1 MENSKPIEKM
11 KQVRVN
17 IGNKSY
23 LCDYLETDSDKKVGL
38 MNIENLPPDRGALF
52 VWDEEDT
59 RQMWMKNTLI
69 PLDMIAINDDD
80 EVIMVYPARPKD
92 ETLIPFMS
100 TKYILEVNQNSGI
113 KIGDD
118 FEIDDSDDL
127 DKYVMKVIGSDGG
140 TQFLLQGGER
150 IVSRKETRVLIRKAK
165 KAESVKNDEAAFNRI
180 CRSLGK
186 YMFKVLYGQDHRD
199 AQYVQ
204 VPEKKDTKDS

>member
-1 MENSKPIEKM
+1 MEQKF
-11 KQVRVN
+11 VN
-17 IGNKSY
+17 IGDKTYKCKIAKS
-23 LCDYLETDSDKKVGL
+23 EEDKRQGL
-38 MNIENLPPDRGALF
+38 MYVENLPPDEGILF
-52 VWDEEDT
+52 VWDSEDT

-140 TQFLLQGGER
+140 TRFLLQGGER

-180 CRSLGK
+180 CKSLGK

-204 VPEKKDTKDS
+204 VPEKKDKKDS

>member
-1 MENSKPIEKM
+1 MEQKF
-11 KQVRVN
+11 VN
-17 IGNKSY
+17 IGDKTYKCKIAKS
-23 LCDYLETDSDKKVGL
+23 EEDKRQGL
-38 MNIENLPPDRGALF
+38 MHIDNLPPDEGMLF
-52 VWDEEDT
+52 VWDSEDT

>member
-1 MENSKPIEKM
+1 MEQKF
-11 KQVRVN
+11 VN
-17 IGNKSY
+17 IGDKTYKCKIAKS
-23 LCDYLETDSDKKVGL
+23 EEDKRQGL
-38 MNIENLPPDRGALF
+38 MHIDNLPPDEGMLF
-52 VWDEEDT
+52 VWDSEDT

-100 TKYILEVNQNSGI
+100 TKYILEVNQDSGI

-165 KAESVKNDEAAFNRI
+165 KAESVKNDKAAFNRI
-180 CRSLGK
+180 CKSLGK

-204 VPEKKDTKDS
+204 VPEKKDKKDS

>member
-1 MENSKPIEKM
+1 MEQKF
-11 KQVRVN
+11 VN
-17 IGNKSY
+17 IGDKTYKCKIAKS
-23 LCDYLETDSDKKVGL
+23 EEDKRQGL
-38 MNIENLPPDRGALF
+38 MHIDNLPPDEGMLF
-52 VWDEEDT
+52 VWDSEDT

-80 EVIMVYPARPKD
+80 EVIMVYPASPKD

-118 FEIDDSDDL
+118 FEIDNSDDL

-165 KAESVKNDEAAFNRI
+165 KAELVKNDEVAFNRI

-204 VPEKKDTKDS
+204 VPEKKDKKDS

>member
-1 MENSKPIEKM
+1 MEQKLI
-11 KQVRVN
+11 N
-17 IGNKSY
+17 IGNKAYKCKIAKS
-23 LCDYLETDSDKKVGL
+23 EEDKRQGL
-38 MNIENLPPDRGALF
+38 MNIENLPPDEGMLF

-59 RQMWMKNTLI
+59 RQMWMKDTLV

-80 EVIMVYPARPKD
+80 EVIMVYPASPKD
-92 ETLIPFMS
+92 ETLIPFMG

-113 KIGDD
+113 KTGDD

-165 KAESVKNDEAAFNRI
+165 KAEVVKNDEAAFDKI
-180 CRSLGK
+180 CKSLGK

-204 VPEKKDTKDS
+204 VPEKKDEKNS

>member
-1 MENSKPIEKM
+1 MEQKLIT
-11 KQVRVN
+11 V
-17 IGNKSY
+17 GNKTYKCKLAES
-23 LCDYLETDSDKKVGL
+23 EEDKKQGL
-38 MNIENLPPDRGALF
+38 MNVESLPPDEGMLF
-52 VWDEEDT
+52 VWDSEDT

-180 CRSLGK
+180 CKSLGK

-204 VPEKKDTKDS
+204 VPEKKDKKDS

>member
-1 MENSKPIEKM
+1 MEQKF
-11 KQVRVN
+11 VN
-17 IGNKSY
+17 IGDKTYKCKIAKS
-23 LCDYLETDSDKKVGL
+23 EEDKRQGL
-38 MNIENLPPDRGALF
+38 MHIDNLPPDEGMLF
-52 VWDEEDT
+52 VWDSEDT

-165 KAESVKNDEAAFNRI
+165 KAELVKNDEAAFNRI

>member
-1 MENSKPIEKM
+1 MEQKFI
-11 KQVRVN
+11 N
-17 IGNKSY
+17 IGDKTYKCKIAKS
-23 LCDYLETDSDKKVGL
+23 EEDKRQGL
-38 MNIENLPPDRGALF
+38 MYVENLPPDEGMLF
-52 VWDEEDT
+52 VWDSEDT

-165 KAESVKNDEAAFNRI
+165 KAELVKNDETAFNRI
-180 CRSLGK
+180 CKSLGK

-204 VPEKKDTKDS
+204 VPEKKDKKDS

>member
-1 MENSKPIEKM
+1 MEQKFINT
-11 KQVRVN
+11 
-17 IGNKSY
+17 GNKTYKCKIAKS
-23 LCDYLETDSDKKVGL
+23 EEDKRQGL
-38 MNIENLPPDRGALF
+38 MHIDNLPPDEGMLF
-52 VWDEEDT
+52 VWDSEDT

-165 KAESVKNDEAAFNRI
+165 KAELVKNDEAAFNKI

-204 VPEKKDTKDS
+204 VPEKKDKKDS

>member
-1 MENSKPIEKM
+1 MEQKF
-11 KQVRVN
+11 VN
-17 IGNKSY
+17 IGDKTYKCKIAKS
-23 LCDYLETDSDKKVGL
+23 EEDKRQGL
-38 MNIENLPPDRGALF
+38 MHIDNLPPDEGMLF
-52 VWDEEDT
+52 VWDSEDT

-100 TKYILEVNQNSGI
+100 TKYILEVNQDSGI

-180 CRSLGK
+180 CKSLGK

-204 VPEKKDTKDS
+204 VPEKKDKKDS

>member
-1 MENSKPIEKM
+1 MEQKFI
-11 KQVRVN
+11 N
-17 IGNKSY
+17 IGDKTYKCKIAKS
-23 LCDYLETDSDKKVGL
+23 EEDKRQGL
-38 MNIENLPPDRGALF
+38 MYVENLPPDEGMLF
-52 VWDEEDT
+52 VWDSEDT

-80 EVIMVYPARPKD
+80 EVIMVYPACPKD

-180 CRSLGK
+180 CKSLGK

-204 VPEKKDTKDS
+204 VPEKRDKKDS

>member
-1 MENSKPIEKM
+1 MEQKF
-11 KQVRVN
+11 VN
-17 IGNKSY
+17 IGDKTYKCKIAKS
-23 LCDYLETDSDKKVGL
+23 EEDKRQGL
-38 MNIENLPPDRGALF
+38 MYVENLPPDEGILF
-52 VWDEEDT
+52 VWDNEDT

-165 KAESVKNDEAAFNRI
+165 KAELVKNDEAAFNRI

-204 VPEKKDTKDS
+204 VPEKKDKKDS

>member
-1 MENSKPIEKM
+1 MEQKF
-11 KQVRVN
+11 VN
-17 IGNKSY
+17 IGDKTYKCKIAKS
-23 LCDYLETDSDKKVGL
+23 EEDKRKGL
-38 MNIENLPPDRGALF
+38 MYVENLPPDEGILF
-52 VWDEEDT
+52 VWDSEDT

-165 KAESVKNDEAAFNRI
+165 KAELVKNDEAAFNRI

>member
-1 MENSKPIEKM
+1 MEQKF
-11 KQVRVN
+11 VN
-17 IGNKSY
+17 IGDKTYKCKIAKS
-23 LCDYLETDSDKKVGL
+23 EEDKRQGL
-38 MNIENLPPDRGALF
+38 MHIDNLPPDEGMLF
-52 VWDEEDT
+52 VWDSEDT

-92 ETLIPFMS
+92 ATLIPFMS

-118 FEIDDSDDL
+118 FEIDNSDDL

-165 KAESVKNDEAAFNRI
+165 KAELVKNDEAAFNRI

>member
-1 MENSKPIEKM
+1 MEQKFI
-11 KQVRVN
+11 N
-17 IGNKSY
+17 IGDKTYKCKIAKS
-23 LCDYLETDSDKKVGL
+23 EEDKRQGL
-38 MNIENLPPDRGALF
+38 MYAENLPPDEGMLF
-52 VWDEEDT
+52 VWDSEDT

-180 CRSLGK
+180 CKSLGK

-204 VPEKKDTKDS
+204 VPEKKDKKDS

>member
-80 EVIMVYPARPKD
+80 EVIMVYPACPKD

-180 CRSLGK
+180 CKSLGK

-204 VPEKKDTKDS
+204 VPEKKDKKDS

>member
-1 MENSKPIEKM
+1 MEQKL
-11 KQVRVN
+11 VN
-17 IGNKSY
+17 IGNKTYKCKIAKS
-23 LCDYLETDSDKKVGL
+23 EEDKRQGL
-38 MNIENLPPDRGALF
+38 MNVENLPPDEGVLF
-52 VWDEEDT
+52 VWDDEDT
-59 RQMWMKNTLI
+59 RQMWMKDTLI
-69 PLDMIAINDDD
+69 PLDMIAINDND
-80 EVIMVYPARPKD
+80 EVIMVYPAQPKD
-92 ETLIPFMS
+92 ETLIPFMGA
-100 TKYILEVNQNSGI
+100 KYILEVNQNSGI

-165 KAESVKNDEAAFNRI
+165 KAEAVKNDEAAFNKI
-180 CRSLGK
+180 CKSLGK

-204 VPEKKDTKDS
+204 VPEKQNKKDS

>member
-1 MENSKPIEKM
+1 MEQKFIS
-11 KQVRVN
+11 
-17 IGNKSY
+17 IGDKTYKCKIAKS
-23 LCDYLETDSDKKVGL
+23 EEDKRQGL
-38 MNIENLPPDRGALF
+38 MYVENLPPDEGLLF
-52 VWDEEDT
+52 VWDSEDT

-100 TKYILEVNQNSGI
+100 TKYILEVNQDSGI

-165 KAESVKNDEAAFNRI
+165 KAELVKNDEASFNRI

-204 VPEKKDTKDS
+204 VPEKKDKKDS

>member
-1 MENSKPIEKM
+1 MEQKFI
-11 KQVRVN
+11 N
-17 IGNKSY
+17 IGDKTYKCKIAKS
-23 LCDYLETDSDKKVGL
+23 EEDKRQGL
-38 MNIENLPPDRGALF
+38 MYVENLPPDEGMLF
-52 VWDEEDT
+52 VWDSEDT

-100 TKYILEVNQNSGI
+100 TKYILEENQDSGI

-165 KAESVKNDEAAFNRI
+165 KAESVKNEEAAFNRI

-204 VPEKKDTKDS
+204 VPEKKDKKDS

>member
-1 MENSKPIEKM
+1 MEQKF
-11 KQVRVN
+11 VN
-17 IGNKSY
+17 IGDKTYKCKIAKS
-23 LCDYLETDSDKKVGL
+23 EEDKRQGL
-38 MNIENLPPDRGALF
+38 MYVENLPPDEGILF
-52 VWDEEDT
+52 VWDSEDT

-92 ETLIPFMS
+92 ATLIPFMS

-165 KAESVKNDEAAFNRI
+165 KAELVKNDEAAFNRI

>member
-1 MENSKPIEKM
+1 MEQKFI
-11 KQVRVN
+11 N
-17 IGNKSY
+17 IGDKTYKCKIAKS
-23 LCDYLETDSDKKVGL
+23 EEDKRQGL
-38 MNIENLPPDRGALF
+38 MYVENLPPDEGMLF
-52 VWDEEDT
+52 VWDSEDT

-92 ETLIPFMS
+92 ETLIPFMN

-180 CRSLGK
+180 CKSLGK

-204 VPEKKDTKDS
+204 VPEKKDKKDS

>member
-1 MENSKPIEKM
+1 MEQKF
-11 KQVRVN
+11 VN
-17 IGNKSY
+17 IGDKTYKCKIAKS
-23 LCDYLETDSDKKVGL
+23 EEDKRQGL
-38 MNIENLPPDRGALF
+38 MHIDNLPPDEGMLF
-52 VWDEEDT
+52 VWDSEDT

-165 KAESVKNDEAAFNRI
+165 KAELVKNDEAAFNRI

-204 VPEKKDTKDS
+204 VPEKKDKRDS

>member
-1 MENSKPIEKM
+1 MEQKFI
-11 KQVRVN
+11 N
-17 IGNKSY
+17 IGDKTYKCKIAKS
-23 LCDYLETDSDKKVGL
+23 EEDKRQGL
-38 MNIENLPPDRGALF
+38 MYVENLPPDEGMLF
-52 VWDEEDT
+52 VWDSEDT

-180 CRSLGK
+180 CKSLGK

-204 VPEKKDTKDS
+204 VPEKKDKKDS

>member
-1 MENSKPIEKM
+1 MEQKF
-11 KQVRVN
+11 VN
-17 IGNKSY
+17 IGDKTYKCKIAKS
-23 LCDYLETDSDKKVGL
+23 EEDKRQGL
-38 MNIENLPPDRGALF
+38 MHIDNLPPDEGMLF
-52 VWDEEDT
+52 VWDSEDT

-92 ETLIPFMS
+92 ETLIPFMG

-204 VPEKKDTKDS
+204 VPEKKDKKDS

>member
-1 MENSKPIEKM
+1 MEQKF
-11 KQVRVN
+11 VN
-17 IGNKSY
+17 IGDKTYKCKIAKS
-23 LCDYLETDSDKKVGL
+23 EEDKRQGL
-38 MNIENLPPDRGALF
+38 MHIDNLPPDEGMLF
-52 VWDEEDT
+52 VWDSEDT

-165 KAESVKNDEAAFNRI
+165 KAELVKNDEAAFNRI
-180 CRSLGK
+180 CKSLGK

>member
-1 MENSKPIEKM
+1 MEQKL
-11 KQVRVN
+11 VN
-17 IGNKSY
+17 IGNKTYKCKIAKS
-23 LCDYLETDSDKKVGL
+23 EEDKRQGL
-38 MNIENLPPDRGALF
+38 MGIENLPIDEGMLF

-59 RQMWMKNTLI
+59 RQMWMKDTLV
-69 PLDMIAINDDD
+69 PLDMIAINDND
-80 EVIMVYPARPKD
+80 EVITVYPAQPKD

-100 TKYILEVNQNSGI
+100 TKYILEVNQDSGI

-165 KAESVKNDEAAFNRI
+165 KAEAVKNDEAAFDKI
-180 CRSLGK
+180 CKSLGK

-204 VPEKKDTKDS
+204 VPEKKDEKDS

>member
-1 MENSKPIEKM
+1 MEQKFI
-11 KQVRVN
+11 N
-17 IGNKSY
+17 IGDKTYKCKIAKS
-23 LCDYLETDSDKKVGL
+23 EEDKRQGL
-38 MNIENLPPDRGALF
+38 MYVENLPPDEGMLF
-52 VWDEEDT
+52 VWDSEDT

-69 PLDMIAINDDD
+69 PLDMIAINDND

-180 CRSLGK
+180 CKSLGK

-204 VPEKKDTKDS
+204 VPEKQDKKDS

>member
-1 MENSKPIEKM
+1 MEQKFI
-11 KQVRVN
+11 N
-17 IGNKSY
+17 IGDKTYKCKIAKS
-23 LCDYLETDSDKKVGL
+23 EEDKRQGL
-38 MNIENLPPDRGALF
+38 MYVENLPPDEGMLF
-52 VWDEEDT
+52 VWDSEDT

-165 KAESVKNDEAAFNRI
+165 KAELVKNDEAAFNRV
-180 CRSLGK
+180 CKSLGK

-204 VPEKKDTKDS
+204 VPEKKDKKDS

>member
-1 MENSKPIEKM
+1 MEQKF
-11 KQVRVN
+11 VN
-17 IGNKSY
+17 IGDKTYKCKIAKS
-23 LCDYLETDSDKKVGL
+23 EEDKRQGL
-38 MNIENLPPDRGALF
+38 MHIDNLPPDEGMLF
-52 VWDEEDT
+52 VWDSEDT

-80 EVIMVYPARPKD
+80 EVIMVYPASPKD

-165 KAESVKNDEAAFNRI
+165 KAELVKNDEVAFNRI

>member
-1 MENSKPIEKM
+1 MEQKFI
-11 KQVRVN
+11 N
-17 IGNKSY
+17 IGDKTYKCKIAKS
-23 LCDYLETDSDKKVGL
+23 EEDKRQGL
-38 MNIENLPPDRGALF
+38 MYVENLPPDEGMLF
-52 VWDEEDT
+52 VWDSEDT

>member
-1 MENSKPIEKM
+1 MEQKL
-11 KQVRVN
+11 VN
-17 IGNKSY
+17 IGNKTYKCKIAKS
-23 LCDYLETDSDKKVGL
+23 EEDKRQGL
-38 MNIENLPPDRGALF
+38 MNIENLPPDEGMLF

-59 RQMWMKNTLI
+59 RQMWMKDTLI
-69 PLDMIAINDDD
+69 PLDMIAINDND
-80 EVIMVYPARPKD
+80 EVITVYPAQPKD

-165 KAESVKNDEAAFNRI
+165 KAEAVKNDEAAFDKV
-180 CRSLGK
+180 CKSLGK

-204 VPEKKDTKDS
+204 VPEKKDEKNS